1 MPYTPRFTR
10 EGMQGSIYYESNQNP
25 YVAGGF
31 GLPNCTCYAWGRR
44 WEILG
49 TPDSKLPTGNAQ
61 DWYAPASARG
71 YEVGQTPALGAIACY
86 GYSGSSMGGHVAI
99 VEEIHPSYIR
109 TSNSGYYRGSDMS
122 VWWSQYFFMDTVYN
136 SNNFVPSWG
145 GKYGAY
151 FQGFIYLPGV
161 TPVNP
166 YQWHA
171 NGEQRSYS
179 RDSTEAFENAV
190 MFYSILNGLGW
201 TLNAVVGAWA
211 NIGYEG
217 VYNPWMW
224 GFYAGVQST
233 TSYRY
238 YGGGYGLTQETPC
251 TVYIDGPARE
261 YEGYAPHFSD
271 RMGDPSDGTAQTIWI
286 DQKDKYYGVFNP
298 RAPNWGMTSY
308 DAFKQGTQSPEIM
321 AEWFLRHYERPADV
335 EYNAP
340 IRRENARFWWD
351 KLQNVDPFGPQPPTP
366 SGPET
371 KNKMPLYLMTGFTNW
386 NLY

>member
-1 MPYTPRFTR
+1 MPDTYVPRFTDA
-10 EGMQGSIYYESNQNP
+10 GMRGSQYWYSTTNP
-25 YVAGGF
+25 YYPAN

-49 TPDSKLPTGNAQ
+49 TPDSKLPMGNGDQWWDIAR
-61 DWYAPASARG
+61 ARG
-71 YEVGQTPALGAIACY
+71 YSTGQTPALGAIACY
-86 GYSGSSMGGHVAI
+86 DYTRADYGHVAI
-99 VEEIHPSYIR
+99 VEEITPTYFRS
-109 TSNSGYYRGSDMS
+109 SNSGWPSP
-122 VWWSQYFFMDTVYN
+122 YFFMDTCYQ
-136 SNNFVPSWG
+136 SAGYVPNWASSRYG
-145 GKYGAY
+145 GVL
-151 FQGFIYLPGV
+151 QGFIYLPGV

-171 NGEQRSYS
+171 NGDQYSYS

-190 MFYSILNGLGW
+190 MFYSILSGLGW

-224 GFYAGVQST
+224 GFNAGVQST

-251 TVYIDGPARE
+251 TVYIDGPARD

-286 DQKDKYYGVFNP
+286 DQKWKYHTVYNSGEIDF
-298 RAPNWGMTSY
+298 GMHSY
-308 DAFKQGTQSPEIM
+308 EAFKHGTESPEIM

-335 EYNAP
+335 EYNVP
-340 IRRENARFWWD
+340 LRRENARFWWN
-351 KLQNVDPFGPQPPTP
+351 KLQNVDPFTPQPPTP
-366 SGPET
+366 SGPD
-371 KNKMPLYLMTGFTNW
+371 KKMPLYLMTGFTNW

>member
-1 MPYTPRFTR
+1 MPDTFVPRFNTT
-10 EGMQGSIYYESNQNP
+10 GMQGSQYWYSTTNP
-25 YVAGGF
+25 FYPVN

-61 DWYAPASARG
+61 DWYGSASARG
-71 YEVGQTPALGAIACY
+71 YQVGQTPALGAIACY
-86 GYSGSSMGGHVAI
+86 KYTRNSPYGHVAI
-99 VEEIHPSYIR
+99 VEEINSTYFR
-109 TSNSGYYRGSDMS
+109 SSNSG
-122 VWWSQYFFMDTVYN
+122 WPNTYFFVDSCYQ
-136 SNNFVPSWG
+136 SAGYVPNWASAN
-145 GKYGAY
+145 YGAY
-151 FQGFIYLPGV
+151 LQGFIYLPGV

-171 NGEQRSYS
+171 NGDQYPYS

-190 MFYSILNGLGW
+190 MFYSILSGLGW

-224 GFYAGVQST
+224 GFDAGVQST
-233 TSYRY
+233 SSYRY

-251 TVYIDGPARE
+251 TVYIDGSARD

-271 RMGDPSDGTAQTIWI
+271 RQGDPSDGTAQTIWI
-286 DQKDKYYGVFNP
+286 DQKDKYYRIFNP
-298 RAPNWGMTSY
+298 NAINFGIMSFDEY
-308 DAFKQGTQSPEIM
+308 KQSTQSPEIL
-321 AEWFLRHYERPADV
+321 ADWFLRHYERPADV

-340 IRRENARFWWD
+340 LRRENATFWWN
-351 KLQNVDPFGPQPPTP
+351 KLQNVDPFAPQPPTP
-366 SGPET
+366 SGAD
-371 KNKMPLYLMTGFTNW
+371 KKMPLYLMTGFMNW